1 LSIGVNRSDIG
12 FGVGV
17 DFVPAQAAAQARRIG
32 SGHLCIARPSCGL
45 ANTNPAEDPATQGL
59 LFV

>member
-17 DFVPAQAAAQARRIG
+17 DFVLAQAAAQARRIG
-32 SGHLCIARPSCGL
+32 SGHLCIARPSSRL
-45 ANTNPAEDPATQGL
+45 ANTEAADDPAT
-59 LFV
+59 